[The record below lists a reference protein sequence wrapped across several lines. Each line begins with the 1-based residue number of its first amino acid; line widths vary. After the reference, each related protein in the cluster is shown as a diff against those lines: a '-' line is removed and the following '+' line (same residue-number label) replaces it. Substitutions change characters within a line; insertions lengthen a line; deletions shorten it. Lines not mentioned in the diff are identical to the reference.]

1 VKVER
6 IERDPRGLTSEVR
19 DKIIG
24 AMMAGELVPGDRLIL
39 DTLADQLGVSRTPV
53 RDALLRL
60 VSEGIVEL
68 ADKRGYV
75 FRQLSDA
82 EIEHNLE
89 SRIAIESYAAEILA
103 KKGETGIRSARAA
116 LDEVHRTPRT
126 SVRAFFEANMHVHR
140 AIVAGTENPQL
151 LSFFD
156 TIWGQ
161 AASNQIYNQYY
172 QSTADETFYQ
182 DHLRLIDTIALG
194 QPDTARAAMVKHI
207 CSGRELS
214 RHGSNEEVRPLSTTL
229 ENEAIATVEN
239 EATQTDWMGDLCGG
253 LGLIRR
259 LVADGVPQRQV
270 ARDLGLAGRRWRGRW
285 RRMVRRSTSG
295 RWCRRRSRRSN
306 RRCGSC
312 WSRPR
317 TCRRR

>member
-39 DTLADQLGVSRTPV
+39 DTLADQFGVSRTPV

-140 AIVAGTENPQL
+140 AIVAGTENP
-151 LSFFD
+151 SFS
-156 TIWGQ
+156 
-161 AASNQIYNQYY
+161 ASST
-172 QSTADETFYQ
+172 QS
-182 DHLRLIDTIALG
+182 G
-194 QPDTARAAMVKHI
+194 VK
-207 CSGRELS
+207 
-214 RHGSNEEVRPLSTTL
+214 RPPIRSTTS
-229 ENEAIATVEN
+229 T
-239 EATQTDWMGDLCGG
+239 TS
-253 LGLIRR
+253 R
-259 LVADGVPQRQV
+259 LP
-270 ARDLGLAGRRWRGRW
+270 
-285 RRMVRRSTSG
+285 MRRSTKITSASST
-295 RWCRRRSRRSN
+295 RSRSAN
-306 RRCGSC
+306 PT
-312 WSRPR
+312 PR
-317 TCRRR
+317 APPW

>member
-1 VKVER
+1 MKVER

-214 RHGSNEEVRPLSTTL
+214 RHGSNEEVRP
-229 ENEAIATVEN
+229 
-239 EATQTDWMGDLCGG
+239 
-253 LGLIRR
+253 
-259 LVADGVPQRQV
+259 
-270 ARDLGLAGRRWRGRW
+270 
-285 RRMVRRSTSG
+285 
-295 RWCRRRSRRSN
+295 
-306 RRCGSC
+306 
-312 WSRPR
+312 
-317 TCRRR
+317 